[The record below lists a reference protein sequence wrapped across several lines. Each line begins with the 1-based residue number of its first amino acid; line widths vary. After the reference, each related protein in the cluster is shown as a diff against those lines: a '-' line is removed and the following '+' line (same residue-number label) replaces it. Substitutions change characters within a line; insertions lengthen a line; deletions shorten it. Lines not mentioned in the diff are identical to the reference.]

1 MDHTDKIVRIRE
13 VRDYMIPVYDEKD
26 DEVAKRK
33 AMEML
38 EKLKEPICRVEKHVV
53 SVDTRIWRDENG

>member
-1 MDHTDKIVRIRE
+1 
-13 VRDYMIPVYDEKD
+13 MIPVYDEKD
-26 DEVAKRK
+26 DEVAKQK

-38 EKLKEPICRVEKHVV
+38 EKLKDPICRVEKRVV

>member
-38 EKLKEPICRVEKHVV
+38 EKLKDPICRVEKRVV

>member
-1 MDHTDKIVRIRE
+1 MKHTDKIVRIRE

-26 DEVAKRK
+26 DEIAKQK

-38 EKLKEPICRVEKHVV
+38 EKLKDPICRVEKQVV

>member
-26 DEVAKRK
+26 DEVAKQK

-38 EKLKEPICRVEKHVV
+38 EKLKDPICRVEKRVV

>member
-1 MDHTDKIVRIRE
+1 MKHTDKIVRIRE

-26 DEVAKRK
+26 DEIAKQK

-38 EKLKEPICRVEKHVV
+38 EKLKDPICRMEKRVV

>member
-26 DEVAKRK
+26 DEIAKRK

-38 EKLKEPICRVEKHVV
+38 EKLKDPICRVEKRVV

>member
-38 EKLKEPICRVEKHVV
+38 EKLKDPICRVEKRVV
-53 SVDTRIWRDENG
+53 